1 MKKRRN
7 ALGPNRLAAVLRMGA
22 VSLQRS
28 KSALGAAFRRIA
40 RRKDGAV
47 AVFAIAR
54 KLAQLVYRMLR
65 HGQDY
70 VDIGQKAYEH
80 QFQVRRLAGLRDT
93 AKALDY
99 TLAPAPTA
107 EEVAQR

>member
-1 MKKRRN
+1 M
-7 ALGPNRLAAVLRMGA
+7 AA

-65 HGQDY
+65 YGQDY
-70 VDIGQKAYEH
+70 VDIGEKAYELR
-80 QFQVRRLAGLRDT
+80 FQARRVAGLTEAARS
-93 AKALDY
+93 LGY
-99 TLAPAPTA
+99 QLVR
-107 EEVAQR
+107 EVASG